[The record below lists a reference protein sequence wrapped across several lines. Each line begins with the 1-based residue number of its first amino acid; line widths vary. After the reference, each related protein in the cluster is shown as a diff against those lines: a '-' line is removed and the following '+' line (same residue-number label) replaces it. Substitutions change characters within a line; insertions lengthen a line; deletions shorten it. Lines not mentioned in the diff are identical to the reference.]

1 VPDLRGQFLRG
12 AAALGD
18 TLLDKHQWTTGKP
31 RNDFITGT
39 DGLHHHTTH
48 HMKSGMQGGPWEA
61 LISYNNVGVD
71 YQTTDSGA
79 HWHHITQGGDTE
91 TAPDHVRIH
100 WCIKAQFATLVP
112 ANSLRVNLAQTIA
125 DGDLLSYDGATGNWR
140 GRQWTSVGP
149 AAPVSPH
156 KGFSWFN
163 TDREE
168 LQVFDGS
175 KWVYASTPHWEADVT
190 MGVNAGTVGNQVLLA
205 KGIQP
210 QNDGIYISITD
221 TQVGHSAG
229 RAAYALHAFSTDS
242 TGSAKAAA
250 LHLETTNTRFSKLH
264 WFWKDTSDGY
274 VVAAT
279 ISEACTGAV
288 YRVGMMSPTAPLH
301 AIHGDGNTLATDT
314 SSGTTIDLTSTSIV
328 TGVSQ
333 TDFDNAVKAAAAR
346 VFPSVAEPTLNGTAG
361 TPSTS
366 FNWINY
372 KPGAIH
378 RWIVDVDRSAKWVP
392 VLYLESNGSGT
403 KSAKHE
409 GLLFVGTDQFALDR
423 TDDQGGPFH
432 SFQLGWGDTNNSVS
446 SGNIATVSLEFYEIT
461 ARHFVVV
468 KYRMQYR
475 RKTDDKPSIC
485 EALMYVGGQDT
496 HPLTGRYG
504 LSSFAGDTPYELR
517 QY

>member
-1 VPDLRGQFLRG
+1 MDSD
-12 AAALGD
+12 GD
-18 TLLDKHQWTTGKP
+18 HSHT
-31 RNDFITGT
+31 IT
-39 DGLHHHTTH
+39 
-48 HMKSGMQGGPWEA
+48 
-61 LISYNNVGVD
+61 
-71 YQTTDSGA
+71 
-79 HWHHITQGGDTE
+79 GGDTE
-91 TAPDHVRIH
+91 TAPDHVKIN
-100 WCIKAQFATLVP
+100 WCIKSKFATLVP
-112 ANSLRVNLAQTIA
+112 ANSLTVNTNSSVA
-125 DGDLLSYDGATGNWR
+125 GDILTYDAGTASWR
-140 GRQWTSVGP
+140 NRQWTQVSAIAPTNP
-149 AAPVSPH
+149 AA
-156 KGFSWFN
+156 GFTWFDTN
-163 TDREE
+163 HDE
-168 LQVFDGS
+168 LQVYTGT
-175 KWVYASTPHWEADVT
+175 KWVQASTPHWEADIT
-190 MGVNAGTVGNQVLLA
+190 MGANAGAVGNQIILA
-205 KGIQP
+205 KNMTP
-210 QNDGIYISITD
+210 RNDGIYISIVD
-221 TQVGHSAG
+221 AELHHAG
-229 RAAYALHAFSTDS
+229 SRAAYAVHVFTTDS
-242 TGSAKAAA
+242 TGSAKMIGIS
-250 LHLETTNTRFSKLH
+250 LHNVNTRFSKLH
-264 WFWKDTSDGY
+264 WFWKDRTDGY
-274 VVAAT
+274 CIAAT
-279 ISEACTGAV
+279 VSEACVGAV
-288 YRVGMMSPTAPLH
+288 MRVGMMSPTARLDEVK
-301 AIHGDGNTLATDT
+301 ADGNTLTTDT
-314 SSGTTIDLTSTSIV
+314 TSGTTIDLTSTSIM

-432 SFQLGWGDTNNSVS
+432 PFQLGWGDTNNSVN